1 MLIETGRAEPHRFG
15 VTGWVSHEL
24 DDDVIELFRL
34 GYERARVAEARR
46 NLVQDVTQV
55 AESGE

>member
-15 VTGWVSHEL
+15 VTGWVSHDL
-24 DDDVIELFRL
+24 DDEVVELFRL

-46 NLVQDVTQV
+46 SLLTM
-55 AESGE
+55 